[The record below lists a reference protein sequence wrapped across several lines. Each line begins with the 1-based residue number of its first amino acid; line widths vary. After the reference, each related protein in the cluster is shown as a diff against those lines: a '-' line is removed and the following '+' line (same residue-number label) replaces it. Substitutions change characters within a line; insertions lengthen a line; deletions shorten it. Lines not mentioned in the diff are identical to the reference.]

1 MLKNKDKILEAYKE
15 WVFHKPENSETK
27 LIQMYRKGELDELYN
42 LTQELLRTTCEDKFI
57 SAYYS
62 PTTENSILFYRTN
75 NRRDFSSYDL
85 INYGMIPVK
94 FVLFSSF
101 LLYDYFGVELDEVF
115 EYIPRLEYICINN
128 MIRKE

>member
-1 MLKNKDKILEAYKE
+1 
-15 WVFHKPENSETK
+15 
-27 LIQMYRKGELDELYN
+27 MYRNGELDELYN
-42 LTQELLRTTCEDKFI
+42 ITQELLRTTCEDKFI

-62 PTTENSILFYRTN
+62 PASEKSLLFHRTTDK
-75 NRRDFSSYDL
+75 RDFGDDSVA
-85 INYGMIPVK
+85 YGMIPVK

-101 LLYDYFGVELDEVF
+101 LFYDYFGVELDEVF